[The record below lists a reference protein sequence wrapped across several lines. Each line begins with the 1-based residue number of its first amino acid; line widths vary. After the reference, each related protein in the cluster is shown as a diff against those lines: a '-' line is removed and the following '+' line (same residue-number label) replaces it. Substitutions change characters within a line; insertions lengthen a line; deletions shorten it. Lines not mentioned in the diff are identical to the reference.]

1 MNNKKRFSTLKV
13 GGLVLGFG
21 LMMSTLMGCATP
33 GRSSDRQSA
42 AKIARLE
49 ARLRQAQL
57 QIETLREHNWVL
69 KNRIKIV
76 QENGGVDPQIAP
88 EPLAA
93 FSGTQLDVPISPTI
107 RTPMSA
113 VPSKESTSMIP
124 IPGPARQ
131 NVALV
136 PRVLP
141 AKNSAKNETL
151 RSRTVASL
159 AQAPTE
165 RGEQA
170 DTVLV
175 RTITDLLKAGDE
187 AEANRTAALLEK
199 SYPESELVAEAR
211 FQQGLYYFRRK
222 NLAQADRFFQTTLEL
237 PKAHVRARAGA
248 GLMRGI
254 IARRH
259 ASDFAGR
266 LNGSVAAKSNLDLAR
281 RSFEYV
287 RKQFPKSPEAKRA
300 ARELR
305 SMMAESRV
313 QSASRVQ

>member
-21 LMMSTLMGCATP
+21 LMMSTLMGCATR
-33 GRSSDRQSA
+33 GMSVDRQSA

-49 ARLRQAQL
+49 ARLRQAKL

-76 QENGGVDPQIAP
+76 QENGGVDPQTEP

-93 FSGTQLDVPISPTI
+93 FSGTKLDVPISPTL
-107 RTPMSA
+107 RAPLAPEPQKVSA
-113 VPSKESTSMIP
+113 SMFPAFDSK
-124 IPGPARQ
+124 RQ

-141 AKNSAKNETL
+141 QKNAASN
-151 RSRTVASL
+151 SRTVASL

-165 RGEQA
+165 KGEQA

-175 RTITDLLKAGDE
+175 RTVTQLLKSGDE

-199 SYPESELVAEAR
+199 SYPDSELVAEAR

-248 GLMRGI
+248 ALMRGI
-254 IARRH
+254 IAH
-259 ASDFAGR
+259 R
-266 LNGSVAAKSNLDLAR
+266 LAVGVPPGTQGSPVAKSNYNLAR

-300 ARELR
+300 SRELR
-305 SMMAESRV
+305 SMTAELRV
-313 QSASRVQ
+313 QSSSRIQ